1 MAEVRLL
8 SEDGKYKDKETGEE
22 KSYTNFFVQCGNQ
35 RIPVEV
41 KYFGTQ
47 EKPDKSYSS
56 RKAVLRAFAEP
67 VEKAPVNQ

>member
-8 SEDGKYKDKETGEE
+8 SEDGKYKDKNSGDE
-22 KSYTNFFVQCGNQ
+22 KPYTNFFIQCGTQ
-35 RIPVEV
+35 RIPIEV

-56 RKAVLRAFAEP
+56 RKTVLRAFAEP
-67 VEKAPVNQ
+67 INQ